1 MIRVRGGDGAV
12 NFLRSL
18 QVVFALLAV
27 CGVLASC
34 GDSGTQGK
42 APNAGDSQKTE
53 KPERKS
59 SAADPEAVKGKLL
72 FAQLG
77 CNTCHMH
84 PTTGAQ
90 YPDLRGLYGKTI
102 RLTDGSTARVDDE
115 YLYESIKESNKRIVA
130 GYSPA
135 MPSFAHLKDDQVKA
149 LIAYIKSLKDEK
161 PVFVK
166 PESFVSEE
174 SGTEGR

>member
-1 MIRVRGGDGAV
+1 M

-18 QVVFALLAV
+18 QVAFSLLALW
-27 CGVLASC
+27 GVLASC
-34 GDSGTQGK
+34 GDSGT
-42 APNAGDSQKTE
+42 AGAGSSAGESQKTE
-53 KPERKS
+53 KSDKKAR
-59 SAADPEAVKGKLL
+59 AADPEAVKGKLL

-102 RLTDGSTARVDDE
+102 RLTDGSTAKVDE
-115 YLYESIKESNKRIVA
+115 AYLYESIKESNKRIVA

-174 SGTEGR
+174 SSTEGR

>member
-1 MIRVRGGDGAV
+1 MR
-12 NFLRSL
+12 FLRSL
-18 QVVFALLAV
+18 QVAFALLALW
-27 CGVLASC
+27 GALASC
-34 GDSGTQGK
+34 GDSGTQSR
-42 APNAGDSQKTE
+42 ASDAGDLQKTE

-77 CNTCHMH
+77 CNTCHMN

-102 RLTDGSTARVDDE
+102 RFTDGSTAKVDE
-115 YLYESIKESNKRIVA
+115 AYLYESIKESNKRIVA

>member
-1 MIRVRGGDGAV
+1 M

-42 APNAGDSQKTE
+42 ASNAGDSQQTE
-53 KPERKS
+53 KPQRKS
-59 SAADPEAVKGKLL
+59 SAVDPEAVKGKLL

-102 RLTDGSTARVDDE
+102 RLTDGSTAKVDE
-115 YLYESIKESNKRIVA
+115 AYLYESIKESNKRIVA

>member
-1 MIRVRGGDGAV
+1 VK
-12 NFLRSL
+12 FLRRL
-18 QVVFALLAV
+18 QVAFSLLAV

-34 GDSGTQGK
+34 GDSGT
-42 APNAGDSQKTE
+42 AGAGSSAGESQKTE
-53 KPERKS
+53 KSDKKAR
-59 SAADPEAVKGKLL
+59 AADPEAVKGKLL

-84 PTTGAQ
+84 PTTDAQ

-102 RLTDGSTARVDDE
+102 RLTDGSTAKVDE
-115 YLYESIKESNKRIVA
+115 AYLYESIKESNKRIVA

-174 SGTEGR
+174 SSTEGR

>member
-1 MIRVRGGDGAV
+1 
-12 NFLRSL
+12 
-18 QVVFALLAV
+18 
-27 CGVLASC
+27 LASC
-34 GDSGTQGK
+34 GDSGTAG
-42 APNAGDSQKTE
+42 AGSGAGDSQKAE
-53 KPERKS
+53 KSDRK
-59 SAADPEAVKGKLL
+59 APATDPEAVKGKLL

-102 RLTDGSTARVDDE
+102 RLTDGSTAKVDE
-115 YLYESIKESNKRIVA
+115 AYLYESIKESNKRIVA

-174 SGTEGR
+174 SSTEGR